1 MTYVFRFFP
10 DSARTL
16 TVVPLGFPDKRE
28 TARSLVF
35 SFFFF
40 SFSYFLAAV
49 VDFLLGL
56 IPVQKILRKHHVD
69 VMPIL
74 VNGIDVISA
83 TKATVRYSRL
93 GPA

>member
-35 SFFFF
+35 SVFF

-56 IPVQKILRKHHVD
+56 IPVQEILRKHHVD

-74 VNGIDVISA
+74 VNGIDVMSA